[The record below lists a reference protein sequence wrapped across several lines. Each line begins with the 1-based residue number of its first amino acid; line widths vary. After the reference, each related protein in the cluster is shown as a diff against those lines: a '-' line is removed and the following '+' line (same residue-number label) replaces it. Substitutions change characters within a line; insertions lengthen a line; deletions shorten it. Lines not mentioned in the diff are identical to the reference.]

1 MEKRQS
7 LSESFD
13 GAPDEN
19 IMKLLG
25 ECGEDYTRT
34 VNLKKI
40 LLKIINNE
48 LLPRQKQ
55 IIMLYYFK
63 GKNTVEIAEIIGAT
77 QQSVSRSLKRA
88 RLTIFRI
95 LRYYF

>member
-25 ECGEDYTRT
+25 ECRDDYTRT
-34 VNLKKI
+34 VNLKK
-40 LLKIINNE
+40 
-48 LLPRQKQ
+48 
-55 IIMLYYFK
+55 
-63 GKNTVEIAEIIGAT
+63 NTV
-77 QQSVSRSLKRA
+77 KN
-88 RLTIFRI
+88 
-95 LRYYF
+95 Y